1 MRRSQHYLEEPEEQS
16 SPPRQYS
23 SVHYGYSEFTHPPTT
38 PEDSRRLPYHGEM
51 GSLRDSPHHIASSPG
66 SSFMPPQSL
75 MQVPQPIGSTT
86 LPSPSSLT
94 FPKAPIL
101 PAISPPLATGQ
112 TSVQSTRMQD
122 LQHQISVKT
131 LALQKLQHEY
141 DGLLQKLER
150 QRSNCATL
158 EKKLEISDVEINN
171 LTDEKE
177 RLHMQAATLEVQVE
191 DLQNSRDEARRQ
203 LVANGTQYMRIMDM
217 ANKLQGQGAEDK
229 KKWEAERTELE
240 QRIHL
245 LEEAMVTG
253 TAQAPSSFE
262 SPSCASPG
270 ASSVVH
276 THETTMSSASQLEII
291 NLLRIEVTRLR
302 SRTQTLETALQTIR
316 REGISI
322 RTAAQKLVESSGRLE
337 DIAQDTLG
345 TSAS

>member
-1 MRRSQHYLEEPEEQS
+1 
-16 SPPRQYS
+16 
-23 SVHYGYSEFTHPPTT
+23 
-38 PEDSRRLPYHGEM
+38 
-51 GSLRDSPHHIASSPG
+51 
-66 SSFMPPQSL
+66 MPPQSL

-101 PAISPPLATGQ
+101 PAISPPSATGQ

-131 LALQKLQHEY
+131 LALQTLQHEY

-150 QRSNCATL
+150 QRSKCATL

-177 RLHMQAATLEVQVE
+177 RLNMQAATLEVQVE

-253 TAQAPSSFE
+253 TAQAPSS
-262 SPSCASPG
+262 CASPG

-291 NLLRIEVTRLR
+291 NLLRTEVTRLR
-302 SRTQTLETALQTIR
+302 SRTQTLESALQTIR

-337 DIAQDTLG
+337 SIAQDTLG